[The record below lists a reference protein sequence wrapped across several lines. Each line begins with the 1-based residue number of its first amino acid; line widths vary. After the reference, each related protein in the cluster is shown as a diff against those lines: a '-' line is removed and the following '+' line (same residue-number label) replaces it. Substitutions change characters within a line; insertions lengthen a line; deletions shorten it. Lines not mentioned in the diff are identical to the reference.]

1 MAMILELIPE
11 TDGDR
16 VRLRTPEVGTFTCSL
31 SAGALVAPKAL
42 AGVIHS
48 LGRRF
53 QLVVPPGVTGRIATA
68 RPERVHE
75 AVGWGTVLYELEPL
89 EAGAAAT
96 ANDKPKTSAAT
107 AALVLRAPYSGRF
120 WHRPAPGDP
129 AFVEPGRVVTEGQT
143 IGLLEVMKTF
153 TQLAYRAERG
163 LPPRARIVRIAVPDG
178 GEVKDGGVLLELEP
192 G

>member
-1 MAMILELIPE
+1 MAQILELLPE
-11 TDGDR
+11 TDGER
-16 VRLRTPEVGTFTCSL
+16 VLLRAPEVGTFTCAL
-31 SAGALVAPKAL
+31 PEGALVGPKAL

-53 QLVVPPGVTGRIATA
+53 QLVIPAGISGRIASA
-68 RPERVHE
+68 RPERVH
-75 AVGWGTVLYELEPL
+75 APVGWGTVLYELAPL
-89 EAGAAAT
+89 DVAGAAAT
-96 ANDKPKTSAAT
+96 TQKTSSAS

-129 AFVEPGRVVTEGQT
+129 AFVSAGTVVSEGQT
-143 IGLLEVMKTF
+143 VGLLEVMKTF
-153 TQLAYRAERG
+153 TQLVYRAENG
-163 LPPRARIVRIAVPDG
+163 LPPRARVTRVVVPDG